1 MVAIRDGVPS
11 GWSAEVARTSV
22 SPRPKSRTACLSPPT
37 MSISGSRLLF
47 PGTRVVPARIRLS
60 ELRRTSEGVGKSL
73 PCLHACSQPLAAYI
87 GPVGVA
93 TACMSSITAAS
104 TQFGSGK
111 SSAHLL
117 NTVLLRST
125 RPVRGV
131 VLTVQR
137 RTFATIIAT
146 APQQQVR
153 IQSIRPSSSERA
165 QGKLSRRHKQ
175 TALEALHHD
184 GVVVLENAIDP
195 AILDRLNERMSHDT
209 RTLIDRGTDGP
220 SNYNLGN
227 LQQSPPY
234 ELASFSPSIPFHPL
248 ATDLTSSYLGGQPA
262 LSFISSNAAVK
273 ADQAQPVHNDADFA
287 HPTIPFAA
295 VVNVGLVDMAP
306 INGSTELWLG
316 THTHTTIDDQEGAH
330 GERASGRIKQAC
342 LNARRALRPPFQPT
356 VRKGSLVIRDLRLWH
371 AGMPNRCENIRI
383 MVAMIHFAPWYR
395 QRMTLDMP
403 KAFQPL
409 ISQQRKLGI
418 AIPARFESETID
430 QLDASYGNS
439 FDFDQDP

>member
-1 MVAIRDGVPS
+1 MGDGGHTRWSSERLECRGGSDFRFSPSQVAHCLP
-11 GWSAEVARTSV
+11 VAANHEHLRV
-22 SPRPKSRTACLSPPT
+22 QAPFPR
-37 MSISGSRLLF
+37 
-47 PGTRVVPARIRLS
+47 TRVVPARIRLS

-234 ELASFSPSIPFHPL
+234 ELASFSPSI
-248 ATDLTSSYLGGQPA
+248 
-262 LSFISSNAAVK
+262 FI
-273 ADQAQPVHNDADFA
+273 
-287 HPTIPFAA
+287 
-295 VVNVGLVDMAP
+295 LVLP
-306 INGSTELWLG
+306 RW
-316 THTHTTIDDQEGAH
+316 
-330 GERASGRIKQAC
+330 
-342 LNARRALRPPFQPT
+342 
-356 VRKGSLVIRDLRLWH
+356 
-371 AGMPNRCENIRI
+371 
-383 MVAMIHFAPWYR
+383 
-395 QRMTLDMP
+395 
-403 KAFQPL
+403 
-409 ISQQRKLGI
+409 
-418 AIPARFESETID
+418 PARAVLHLEQCCRQGGSGAAGA
-430 QLDASYGNS
+430 Q
-439 FDFDQDP
+439 